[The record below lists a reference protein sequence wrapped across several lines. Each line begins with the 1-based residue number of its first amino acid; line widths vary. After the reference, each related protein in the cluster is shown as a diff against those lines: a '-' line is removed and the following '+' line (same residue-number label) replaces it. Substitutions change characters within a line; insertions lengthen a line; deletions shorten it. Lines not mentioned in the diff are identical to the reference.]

1 MNQYTSHRKSWLA
14 RRWWLVALIL
24 LIVVMAATNPSNP
37 FDHNQAVLKSSE
49 QKIYPALLQAMRVNK
64 LNGSN
69 AFFDDDDDDDDDL
82 SNLEWSIANTVASS
96 KLGGTMIVDEIANS
110 LRVEN
115 VVNMLVLSIGYHND
129 DEVTV
134 GLFGHV
140 WTIYDFMS
148 NKRIAH
154 EINDNLFDD

>member
-24 LIVVMAATNPSNP
+24 IIVVMAATNPSNP

-49 QKIYPALLQAMRVNK
+49 QKN
-64 LNGSN
+64 
-69 AFFDDDDDDDDDL
+69 DDDDL
-82 SNLEWSIANTVASS
+82 SNHEWSIANTVAIS
-96 KLGGTMIVDEIANS
+96 KLGGTTIVDQIANN
-110 LRVEN
+110 LRVET

-148 NKRIAH
+148 SNRIAH

>member
-1 MNQYTSHRKSWLA
+1 MTNYANNNELRYTKKYGCYGMTPL
-14 RRWWLVALIL
+14 
-24 LIVVMAATNPSNP
+24 MGPEFT
-37 FDHNQAVLKSSE
+37 
-49 QKIYPALLQAMRVNK
+49 
-64 LNGSN
+64 
-69 AFFDDDDDDDDDL
+69 DDDDDDL

-110 LRVEN
+110 LRVET

-148 NKRIAH
+148 SNRIAH
-154 EINDNLFDD
+154 EINDSFFDD